1 MLFGLSLVI
10 CGFFFT
16 SLMFYFNHRFIAHG
30 PLGKWPLLRNM
41 RRLHL
46 THHKNDYNEKRND
59 HLLLPFWAKLS
70 FMVVF
75 ILISYYISFF
85 FASGYIGY
93 VLYYG
98 WQHHKIHNHDRFSY
112 CSKHHYIHHRKS
124 IKHNFS
130 GTMPFI
136 DILFGTYLN

>member
-1 MLFGLSLVI
+1 LLELSLVVY
-10 CGFFFT
+10 GFFFT
-16 SLMFYFNHRFIAHG
+16 SLMFYFNHRFIGHG
-30 PLGKWPLLRNM
+30 PLGKWPLLRHM

-46 THHKNDYNEKRND
+46 MHHRNDYNEKRNN

-75 ILISYYISFF
+75 ILISYYVSFF

-98 WQHHKIHNHDRFSY
+98 WQHHKIHNHDKSSY
-112 CSKHHYIHHRKS
+112 CSQHHYTHHRKS

-136 DILFGTYLN
+136 DILFGTHLK